1 MALDHLIRHFE
12 VIFWAVARLAIALA
26 IFAAIFVPVERLFA
40 LHPQKALRKGM
51 AADLGF
57 YFING
62 LLPALVLGPPIAVA
76 VLAIH
81 RVMPGG
87 MLTTIAAW
95 PIWLKACAAM
105 LVGEIAYYW
114 AHRASHQI
122 PFLWRF
128 HAVHHSAEELDFLVN
143 NRMHP
148 IDVVWSRM
156 IMLTPIYALGLAN
169 PLSYRDGLIATIVL
183 LTGSIWSYFIHS
195 NVRWRLGPFEWLL
208 TTPGFHHW
216 HHTYGG
222 KVRDCNYASM
232 FPWLDRVFGTHHLPN
247 VWPDRY
253 GIEEPM
259 PDTLAGQF
267 VEPFVPRRPVPP
279 TRAARSPRR
288 RLRMV
293 ESE

>member
-40 LHPQKALRKGM
+40 LHPQKALRRGM

-62 LLPALVLGPPIAVA
+62 LLPALVLGPPISVA

-81 RVMPGG
+81 RVMPGD

-195 NVRWRLGPFEWLL
+195 NVRWRGWGRSN
-208 TTPGFHHW
+208 GF
-216 HHTYGG
+216 
-222 KVRDCNYASM
+222 
-232 FPWLDRVFGTHHLPN
+232 
-247 VWPDRY
+247 
-253 GIEEPM
+253 
-259 PDTLAGQF
+259 
-267 VEPFVPRRPVPP
+267 
-279 TRAARSPRR
+279 
-288 RLRMV
+288 
-293 ESE
+293 